1 MYRHK
6 AEYNYNQKTINQQKG
21 KKVYIAIL
29 ERMKKAF
36 SKEYNFKYCSNYR
49 INKKQG
55 IIPKRH
61 LLTTIFLF
69 LSAPAVED

>member
-1 MYRHK
+1 MYRHN

-21 KKVYIAIL
+21 KKVYIAVL
-29 ERMKKAF
+29 KRVKKAF
-36 SKEYNFKYCSNYR
+36 SKEYNLKYSGKYR

-69 LSAPAVED
+69 LSAPTIED

>member
-1 MYRHK
+1 MYRHN

-21 KKVYIAIL
+21 KKVYIAVL
-29 ERMKKAF
+29 KRMKKAF
-36 SKEYNFKYCSNYR
+36 AKKHNLKYSGKYR
-49 INKKQG
+49 INKEQG

-69 LSAPAVED
+69 GFASAVED